1 MAMDVC
7 GWRRPP
13 EENLRS
19 FLENEQKKLIGK
31 STHVENH
38 RKTIGKWEHHR
49 KTIGKWEHHR
59 KTIRKWR
66 FTLR

>member
-7 GWRRPP
+7 GWRT
-13 EENLRS
+13 EKNLRS

-38 RKTIGKWEHHR
+38 RKTIGKP
-49 KTIGKWEHHR
+49 
-59 KTIRKWR
+59 
-66 FTLR
+66 